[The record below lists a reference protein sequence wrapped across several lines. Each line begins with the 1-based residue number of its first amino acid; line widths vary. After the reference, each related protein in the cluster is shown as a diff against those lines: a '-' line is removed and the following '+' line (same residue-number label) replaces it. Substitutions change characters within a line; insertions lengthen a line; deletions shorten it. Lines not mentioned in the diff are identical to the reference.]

1 MHATGEVTDQAAPDN
16 VPAAGSGPL
25 STFNAKPRGVRPA
38 HGLDNVRFGNGH
50 GLTGAFP
57 AGAPTRGFRGQHKG
71 RCDAHTVVAP
81 NLEEVT
87 RMVANK
93 KQTGLKAASAASG
106 VLTGP
111 KSTKAEKK
119 AAASALSQTPSKG
132 KK

>member
-1 MHATGEVTDQAAPDN
+1 M
-16 VPAAGSGPL
+16 
-25 STFNAKPRGVRPA
+25 
-38 HGLDNVRFGNGH
+38 RFGNSR
-50 GLTGAFP
+50 GLTGASRCR
-57 AGAPTRGFRGQHKG
+57 GADTGGFRGQHNG

-87 RMVANK
+87 GMPANK
-93 KQTGLKAASAASG
+93 KQTGVKAASAASE
-106 VLTGP
+106 VLKGP